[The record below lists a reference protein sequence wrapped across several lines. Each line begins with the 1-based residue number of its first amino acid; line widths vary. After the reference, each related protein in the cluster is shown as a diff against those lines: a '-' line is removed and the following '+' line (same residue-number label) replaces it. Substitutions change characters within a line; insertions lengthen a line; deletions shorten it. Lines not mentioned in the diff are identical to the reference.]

1 MEINLKDKTPNIR
14 YLNDIK
20 AVLFDQ
26 EWAKTA
32 PNHELYYMYRGL
44 QEKGNLVYDITV
56 IPSRMLGEEFVKT
69 KGHYHIEGHG
79 ELYMVLEGE
88 AFFLMQKE
96 ENGKILDVYCVN
108 GKKGDFI
115 SVPSLYGHITI
126 NNSSQ
131 ELKMA
136 NWVSKDCKP
145 DYSKI
150 EQKRGACYYYIK
162 TGWVKNE
169 NYEEVPELRFEEP
182 EKIMPDLNFLSLK

>member
-20 AVLFDQ
+20 SVLFDQ

-96 ENGKILDVYCVN
+96 ENGKILDVYCVK

-182 EKIMPDLNFLSLK
+182 GKIMPNLNFLSLK

>member
-1 MEINLKDKTPNIR
+1 MEINLKDKTPDIR
-14 YLNDIK
+14 YLNDMK
-20 AVLFDQ
+20 EVLFDQ

-44 QEKGNLVYDITV
+44 QEKENLRYDITV

-79 ELYMVLEGE
+79 ELYIVLEGE

-96 ENGKILDVYCVN
+96 EDGKIIDTYCVKA
-108 GKKGDFI
+108 KKGDHVSI
-115 SVPSLYGHITI
+115 PAQYGHITI

-131 ELKMA
+131 DLKMA
-136 NWVSKDCKP
+136 NWVSKDCKS

-150 EQKRGACYYYIK
+150 EQKKGACYYYIK
-162 TGWVKNE
+162 TGWVRNE
-169 NYEEVPELRFEEP
+169 NYEEIPELRFEEP
-182 EKIMPDLNFLSLK
+182 GKTMPNLNFLSLK

>member
-56 IPSRMLGEEFVKT
+56 MPSRMLGEEFVKT
-69 KGHYHIEGHG
+69 KGHYHIEKHG

-96 ENGKILDVYCVN
+96 EDGKILDVYCVK

-115 SVPSLYGHITI
+115 SVAPLYGHITI

-169 NYEEVPELRFEEP
+169 NYKEVPELRFEEP
-182 EKIMPDLNFLSLK
+182 GKTMPNLNFLSLK

>member
-32 PNHELYYMYRGL
+32 PNYELYYMYRGL